1 MFCPNC
7 GKQIPDGSKFCPL
20 CGYKIAKVD
29 EGEKVQTIELTSKR
43 LKKQLLL
50 AVLTIIIGGLF
61 AVGGSGKSTPTTI
74 GGFLIV
80 VGVVWLIITRIRI
93 WWYHK

>member
-7 GKQIPDGSKFCPL
+7 GKQIPDGSKFCTL

-29 EGEKVQTIELTSKR
+29 EEEKVQTIELTSKR

-61 AVGGSGKSTPTTI
+61 AVGRSGKSTPTTI